1 MGLLPGYT
9 TPRLQETLT
18 RLGGK
23 MPFEEAKEEFW
34 FSHHTAVG
42 EATCRRITYR
52 NGRAAEAWDCQEAIR
67 LEKEGFDEIEGQA
80 KLVISADGS
89 FIRLTN
95 GEWREVKGLA
105 VGEFETVDAALGVSE
120 EVKTR
125 NLSYFTRSY
134 GVRDFE
140 TFALPE
146 LARRGLDEAETV
158 VAVNDGAEWLQ
169 SFINYHCPTAAR
181 ILDFAH
187 ALGHVAEAGRVIWGA
202 ESDTFKS
209 WFEHC
214 SHQLKHKPPQ
224 RTLAELS
231 LLLPKAQGD
240 EQATIIDNA
249 RFYLQRRLDM
259 IDYPYFQRRG
269 YPIGS
274 GSVESAHKQV
284 VQRRMKQAGMR
295 WAPQHVNPILA
306 LRDLLCSDRWS
317 EGWDNIVAFQLQ
329 QQREKRCQRALAKQP
344 SPSLPLTFSALQ
356 AAGLLPTPE
365 VAEERPPAPKKPKR
379 DPKDHP
385 WRKGIWPTKES
396 WRWSKYRQQN

>member
-1 MGLLPGYT
+1 
-9 TPRLQETLT
+9 LQETLT

-23 MPFEEAKEEFW
+23 MPFEEAVEEFW

-52 NGRAAEAWDCQEAIR
+52 NGGTAEAWVCQEAIR
-67 LEKEGFDEIEGQA
+67 LEKEGFDETEGPT

-105 VGEFETVDAALGVSE
+105 VGEFETVDAALGMSE
-120 EVKTR
+120 EVKTQK
-125 NLSYFTRSY
+125 LSYFTRSY
-134 GVRDFE
+134 RVRDFE

-146 LARRGLDEAETV
+146 LARRGLGEAETV

-169 SFINYHCPTAAR
+169 SFINYHCPTAVR

-187 ALGHVAEAGRVIWGA
+187 ALGYVAEAGKVIWSA
-202 ESDTFKS
+202 EADTFKS

-240 EQATIIDNA
+240 EQATVIDNA

-259 IDYPYFQRRG
+259 IDYPYFRRRG

-306 LRDLLCSDRWS
+306 LRDLLCSGRWS

-344 SPSLPLTFSALQ
+344 SPSPPLTFSALQ
-356 AAGLLPTPE
+356 AAGLLPTPDA
-365 VAEERPPAPKKPKR
+365 AEERPLAQKKPKR

-385 WRKGIWPTKES
+385 WRRNLWPTKES
-396 WRWSKYRQQN
+396 WRWSKYRQQK